1 MIIVSCTC
9 HMYKKRIDFFLGMK
23 FIINVAHR
31 GLGNQICNPEV
42 LSTRVA
48 LGQFS
53 SGGGADSAE
62 SN

>member
-1 MIIVSCTC
+1 
-9 HMYKKRIDFFLGMK
+9 MYKKRIDFFLGMK